1 MVICDCRP
9 NSTAAFSAQINGFM
23 FQSIF
28 SFSEMMIRLRFSP
41 ASKRCKLKG

>member
-9 NSTAAFSAQINGFM
+9 NSTAVAFSVKINGFM

-28 SFSEMMIRLRFSP
+28 SFSEMIRLAFFR
-41 ASKRCKLKG
+41 AQKTL